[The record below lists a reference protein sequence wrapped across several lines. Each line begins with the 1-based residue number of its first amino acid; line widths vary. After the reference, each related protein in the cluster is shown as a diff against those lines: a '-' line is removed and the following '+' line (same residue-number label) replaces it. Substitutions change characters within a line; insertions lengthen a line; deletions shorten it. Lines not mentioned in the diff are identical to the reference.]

1 MNTVPRPA
9 SGEHR
14 PVSAYGRA
22 DGPASGRT
30 RHEFWSQHPQ
40 HADALIAAGY
50 AIPAVAVSVL
60 LLLNSG
66 DATAA
71 TTPAFGIAAAFTPIA
86 AGVALLFRRRAPLL
100 VLVVTTLMMLITFS
114 HPADF
119 ASVAVACA
127 LYSTA
132 VYRSAA
138 IAWVGFGSASAAL
151 LLISLVISPSASA
164 FWDSSQIVVVLAIGV
179 LVGMAV
185 SARRSY
191 VSSLIE
197 RAEQLRR
204 ERDQQALLAGAAERA
219 SIAREMH
226 DIVSHSLTVMIAL
239 AHGSAE
245 MGMIDPTQATRAMR
259 QVAQT
264 GTTALA
270 DLRRILGVLEST
282 PDAPGHAATT
292 PQPNVAALP
301 ALIDRFRAAGLPVTA
316 TSSGIPPEDLGQQ
329 LAIYRLIQES
339 LTNSLKHASGARHV
353 TVAVGYAQ
361 GAVTILVEDD
371 GQAPAQGTRA
381 GGRGLLGMQERV
393 ALYGGSIHS
402 GPNPNGGWRVRAQFR
417 LAAGATS

>member
-1 MNTVPRPA
+1 
-9 SGEHR
+9 
-14 PVSAYGRA
+14 
-22 DGPASGRT
+22 
-30 RHEFWSQHPQ
+30 
-40 HADALIAAGY
+40 
-50 AIPAVAVSVL
+50 
-60 LLLNSG
+60 
-66 DATAA
+66 
-71 TTPAFGIAAAFTPIA
+71 
-86 AGVALLFRRRAPLL
+86 
-100 VLVVTTLMMLITFS
+100 MMLITFS

-138 IAWVGFGSASAAL
+138 IAWVGFGGASAAL
-151 LLISLVISPSASA
+151 LLVSMVISRSAGA
-164 FWDSSQIVVVLAIGV
+164 FWDSGQIVVVLAIGV

-185 SARRSY
+185 SGRRSY

-204 ERDQQALLAGAAERA
+204 ERDQQALLAAAAERA

-226 DIVSHSLTVMIAL
+226 DIISHSLTVMIAL

-245 MGMIDPTQATRAMR
+245 MGKIDPTQATRAMR

-264 GTTALA
+264 GTIALA
-270 DLRRILGVLEST
+270 DLRRILGVLEGA

-353 TVAVGYAQ
+353 AVALVYAQ

-371 GQAPAQGTRA
+371 GHAPAQGTRA

-393 ALYGGSIHS
+393 ALYGGSVHS

-417 LAAGATS
+417 LAAGAAS